1 VWSLASAFIDIAV
14 HRRGP
19 EDLPASSFLVALLFP
34 FYLLTGFGVLWIA
47 RSASAAQMLY
57 GLLDACAYIAFIW
70 LVLQLAGKPARF
82 RQTASA
88 VLGTTI
94 WLNLLAMPLQAWHD
108 AATTS
113 ETETSPA
120 LFGSLAL
127 VLWSIDISGFVL
139 SRALNQPYMA
149 GVLIVVLYF
158 VVSLSI
164 ATTLP
169 LS

>member
-1 VWSLASAFIDIAV
+1 M
-14 HRRGP
+14 
-19 EDLPASSFLVALLFP
+19 ALLFP
-34 FYLLTGFGVLWIA
+34 IYLLTGLGVLWIA
-47 RSASAAQMLY
+47 RATNAAQMLY

-70 LVLQLAGKPARF
+70 LVLQVAGKPARF

-94 WLNLLAMPLQAWHD
+94 WLNLLAMPLQTWHD
-108 AATTS
+108 AVTTS

-127 VLWSIDISGFVL
+127 VIWSIDISGFVL
-139 SRALNQPYMA
+139 SRALNQPYMV
-149 GVLIVVLYF
+149 GILIVVLYF